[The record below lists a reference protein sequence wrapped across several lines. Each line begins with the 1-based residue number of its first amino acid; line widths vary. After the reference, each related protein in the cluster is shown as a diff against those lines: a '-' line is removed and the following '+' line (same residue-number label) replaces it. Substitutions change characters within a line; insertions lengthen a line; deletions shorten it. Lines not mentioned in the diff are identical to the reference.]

1 MSGTVSLGAGV
12 TDGAADG
19 TGVSAGAVLGAGE
32 GSPLGV
38 AEGWDSTGSTG
49 EALGAGVAGAVSAG
63 AEGEGAG
70 DGVVMMA
77 PSAAVSP
84 YLAAS

>member
-19 TGVSAGAVLGAGE
+19 TGVSAGAVLGASE
-32 GSPLGV
+32 GAALEV
-38 AEGWDSTGSTG
+38 AEGWGSTGSTG
-49 EALGAGVAGAVSAG
+49 EALGDSVAGVVSAG
-63 AEGEGAG
+63 ADGAG

-77 PSAAVSP
+77 PSSSVSP